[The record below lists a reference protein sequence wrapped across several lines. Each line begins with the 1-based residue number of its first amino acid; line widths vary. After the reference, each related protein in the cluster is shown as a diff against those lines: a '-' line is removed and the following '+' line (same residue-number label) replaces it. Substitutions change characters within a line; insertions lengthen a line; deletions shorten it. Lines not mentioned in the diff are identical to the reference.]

1 MISSLRG
8 KVLSIGDDSLV
19 LDIAGFG
26 VEVYVTRSL
35 MIHAIVGEELTC
47 FAYMQISDSS
57 VSMFG
62 FSTEREKTLFLE
74 LLQVKTVGGKLAIT
88 LLRHMDAEQILA
100 AITAGNTSALT
111 VPGFGAKRAER
122 VCFELK
128 GKIAKK
134 FGAAAVAGE
143 GAGQASSSDSFVMDA
158 LIGLGFSQSESLR
171 AVSQAKALSEDE
183 QWNEETLLKASL
195 SVLQKR

>member
-47 FAYMQISDSS
+47 FAYMQISDSG

>member
-47 FAYMQISDSS
+47 FAYMQISDSG

-183 QWNEETLLKASL
+183 QWNVETLLKASL

>member
-47 FAYMQISDSS
+47 FAYMQISDSG

-158 LIGLGFSQSESLR
+158 LIGLGFSHSESLR